1 MEARSLSFALLSLAL
16 LAVTSAH
23 AGEKVLDRTFQV
35 QPGGR
40 LNVDL
45 QGGQIVVTGSD
56 KPQVVVQLKATGS
69 EDELDDLTW
78 SAEKDGAGVSIKSR
92 RSSENNWFNWGNGVK
107 LRATIEV
114 PRQYNVELQ
123 TSGGNI
129 ELKGLNGNANGRT
142 SGGRLN
148 IESVRGDV
156 DMRTSG
162 GGVAVTSVQG
172 SVQVHTSGGAIQA
185 SRIDGRLS
193 ANTSGGS
200 IQVSDVAGP
209 VDVHTSGGGIT
220 IDLAGENQGVLARTS
235 GGSIHLNVP
244 STIRATINA
253 STSGGRVSSDLPL
266 TTTEVGK
273 SSLRATMNGGG
284 PEIKARSSG
293 GSVYLK
299 RRD

>member
-1 MEARSLSFALLSLAL
+1 MEARSLAFAFLSLSVLAL
-16 LAVTSAH
+16 DAAH

-40 LNVDL
+40 LNVEL
-45 QGGQIVVTGSD
+45 QGGHIVVIGSD
-56 KPQVVVQLKATGS
+56 KPQVVVHLKATGS
-69 EDELDDLTW
+69 EDELDELTW
-78 SAEKDGAGVSIKSR
+78 SAEKDEAGVIVKSKR
-92 RSSENNWFNWGNGVK
+92 DSGSNWFNWGGGVK
-107 LRATIEV
+107 LKATIEV

-129 ELKGLNGNANGRT
+129 ELKALNGNANGRT

-148 IESVRGDV
+148 IDSVRGDV
-156 DMRTSG
+156 EMRTSG
-162 GGVAVTSVQG
+162 GSIAVNSVQG
-172 SVQVHTSGGAIQA
+172 AVQVHTSGGAIQA

-193 ANTSGGS
+193 AHTSGGS
-200 IQVSDVAGP
+200 IQVSDAGGP
-209 VDVHTSGGGIT
+209 VDVHTSGGSIN
-220 IDLAGENQGVLARTS
+220 IDLAAENEGVLARTS
-235 GGSIHLNVP
+235 GGSIHLNVA
-244 STIRATINA
+244 STIRASINA

-273 SSLRATMNGGG
+273 SSLRGTMNGGG
-284 PEIKARSSG
+284 PEIKVRSSG